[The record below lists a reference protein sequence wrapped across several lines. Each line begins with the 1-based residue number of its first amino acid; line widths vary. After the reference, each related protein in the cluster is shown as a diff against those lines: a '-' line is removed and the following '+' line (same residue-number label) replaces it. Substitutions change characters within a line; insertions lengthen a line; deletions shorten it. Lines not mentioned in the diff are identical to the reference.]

1 MNKYYT
7 YAYLR
12 EDGTPYYVGKGKK
25 RKYDNTYSRTLANH
39 GRISVPP
46 QDRIVILK
54 HFELEFDAYKHEI
67 YMIDVFGRKDIGTGI
82 LLNRTM
88 GGDGASNPSQE
99 VRDMYSRIH
108 KGKVLSEETKKKISD
123 TRLSRGYKF
132 SEEMK
137 CHYSQVFSGKG
148 NPNYGKKHSAETI
161 KKISDCKVV

>member
-39 GRISVPP
+39 GRISVRP

-88 GGDGASNPSQE
+88 GGGGASNPSQE
-99 VRDMYSRIH
+99 VPDITPIILRLIKLKNFVFYNFNQLDFGIANFFYDKRIFFTFQLLIF
-108 KGKVLSEETKKKISD
+108 GRNFTNL
-123 TRLSRGYKF
+123 
-132 SEEMK
+132 
-137 CHYSQVFSGKG
+137 
-148 NPNYGKKHSAETI
+148 I
-161 KKISDCKVV
+161 KNKTS